1 MTVTGRVLGPDG
13 KPAAGVPVD
22 IIAAPRTPEAA
33 TDVEPDAFVVLG
45 QGSTDGDGRFRIEAS
60 PRLVVPVLPTS
71 TPWPAPP
78 GPARRSAA

>member
-33 TDVEPDAFVVLG
+33 TDVEREVFVVLG
-45 QGSTDGDGRFRIEAS
+45 QGTTDARRPLPHRGQ
-60 PRLVVPVLPTS
+60 PRLVDAVLPTS